1 VAEVLPSPNDHSH
14 DVGEFVDSS
23 IKSTAR
29 GAVPEVAFAVN
40 AATGVDTADA
50 GRMNN
55 MLERRSET
63 IPRSGIVII
72 ILLPNVAADDV
83 QHEVS
88 YA

>member
-23 IKSTAR
+23 MKSTAR

-55 MLERRSET
+55 MLARRSET